1 MVGAMTSE
9 ACGRLPGQIRL
20 LENKRRLLRRRQSSY
35 SRKVDEIVIGF
46 MGMRILTPQLGA

>member
-1 MVGAMTSE
+1 MAGAMTSE

-46 MGMRILTPQLGA
+46 MGMRTLTPQLGA